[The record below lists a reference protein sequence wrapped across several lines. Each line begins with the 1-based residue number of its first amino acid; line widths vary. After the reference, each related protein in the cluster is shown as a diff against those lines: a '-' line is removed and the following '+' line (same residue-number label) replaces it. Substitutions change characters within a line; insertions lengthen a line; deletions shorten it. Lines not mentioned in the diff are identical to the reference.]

1 MKKSSIGIETLC
13 VHAGIGEFEHYPVN
27 PPIYQTSTF
36 RFRNAK
42 HGAALFSGEEKGYSY
57 TRMNNPTVE
66 AMENA
71 IAELEGGHKA
81 LGCASGMAA
90 VHTAL
95 ASTLVAGDHVV
106 CSASCYG
113 PTTNLL
119 SGILTNFGISVTFVD
134 TSNTN
139 EVIDALRPETKI
151 VYIETPGNPTMSISD
166 LEAISKIAHA
176 HGAKVIVDNTFLSP
190 VLQQPF
196 KLGCDIVLHSMTK
209 YLNGHSDV
217 VAGIIVVK
225 DEETYL
231 KFRKMLNHLG
241 GVIDPFNSFLVHRG
255 IKTLYMRM
263 QCHCYNAQK
272 VAEFLEQHPLVKSV
286 SYPGLKSHPQY
297 ELAARQ
303 QKGSGGMV
311 TIELNGGI
319 EAGEAMMDNVKIF
332 QLAVSLGGVESLVQH
347 PASMTHASMGKE
359 KRLAAGITD
368 GLVRISVGC
377 ENADDLIDDLKQAL
391 DKVKSLEMVK

>member
-1 MKKSSIGIETLC
+1 MKKDSLGIETLC
-13 VHAGIGEFEHYPVN
+13 VHAGIGDFEYGPVN

-36 RFRNAK
+36 RFRDAK
-42 HGAALFSGEEKGYSY
+42 HGAALFAGQEKGYSY
-57 TRMNNPTVE
+57 TRMSNPTVE
-66 AMENA
+66 ALENA
-71 IAELEGGHKA
+71 VAELEGGYKA

-95 ASTLVAGDHVV
+95 ASSLAAGDHVI
-106 CSASCYG
+106 CTSSCYG
-113 PTTNLL
+113 ATSGLL
-119 SGILTNFGISVTFVD
+119 SGIFPNYGVTVSFVD
-134 TSNTN
+134 TSDLN
-139 EVIDALRPETKI
+139 EVIAAFRPETKI

-166 LEAISKIAHA
+166 IQEISSIAHQ

-190 VLQQPF
+190 ILQQPL
-196 KLGCDIVLHSMTK
+196 KLGADIVLHSMTK

-217 VAGIIVVK
+217 IAGIVVVK
-225 DEETYL
+225 DEETYK
-231 KFRKMLNHLG
+231 KFRKMLNHFG

-272 VAEFLEQHPLVKSV
+272 IAEFLESHPLVKSV

-297 ELAARQ
+297 ELARRQ
-303 QKGSGGMV
+303 QKGPGGMV
-311 TIELNGGI
+311 TIELKGGI
-319 EAGEAMMDNVKIF
+319 KAGETFINNVKIF

-347 PASMTHASMGKE
+347 PASMTHAAMGRE
-359 KRLAAGITD
+359 TRIAAGITD

-377 ENADDLIDDLKQAL
+377 ENADDLICDLEQAL
-391 DKVKSLEMVK
+391 AKVK